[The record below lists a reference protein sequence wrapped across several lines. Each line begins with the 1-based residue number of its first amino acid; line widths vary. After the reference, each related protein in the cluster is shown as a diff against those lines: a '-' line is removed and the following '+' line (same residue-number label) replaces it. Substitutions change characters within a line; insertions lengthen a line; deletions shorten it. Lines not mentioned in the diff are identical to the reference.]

1 MDKEKSII
9 NQVRAFHFMVGIL
22 KHQEEDPRCAV
33 CKSRK
38 KVAEELMEEFEK
50 FKQKVSIE
58 EIPEL
63 FRGKFEKIQN
73 TINSLKLPANPIPQR
88 KVGACHFPDEEC
100 IIKEAYDIFEEVI
113 EEKED

>member
-1 MDKEKSII
+1 KGKVII
-9 NQVRAFHFMVGIL
+9 NQVRAFYFMAGIL

-38 KVAEELMEEFEK
+38 KVAEDLREEFER
-50 FKQKVSIE
+50 FKQEVSLE

-63 FRGKFEKIQN
+63 FRGKVEKIQS
-73 TINSLKLPANPIPQR
+73 ILDSIKLPAEPIPQR

-100 IIKEAYDIFEEVI
+100 LIKEAYEIVEEVV